1 MDEQTLDF
9 VIQST
14 NEALLLVIVVCGP
27 PILLSM
33 VVGLMVSL
41 FQAVTQLQEATLTFV
56 PRACLSRSQCR
67 AFASNTSQRPTRP
80 TRATSSMATRGRAST
95 SSRLVRRSA
104 ARSALTSRTCPR
116 LLS

>member
-41 FQAVTQLQEATLTFV
+41 F
-56 PRACLSRSQCR
+56 RLSLSSKRRHLRS
-67 AFASNTSQRPTRP
+67 FPK
-80 TRATSSMATRGRAST
+80 
-95 SSRLVRRSA
+95 
-104 ARSALTSRTCPR
+104 
-116 LLS
+116 

>member
-27 PILLSM
+27 PIILSM

-41 FQAVTQLQEATLTFV
+41 FQAVTQLRTKML
-56 PRACLSRSQCR
+56 RAVS
-67 AFASNTSQRPTRP
+67 SNH
-80 TRATSSMATRGRAST
+80 
-95 SSRLVRRSA
+95 LVR
-104 ARSALTSRTCPR
+104 
-116 LLS
+116 LS